1 MNKIFFYSPDIHIWN
16 SIFHFILSKCHRL
29 KTKEDKI
36 YFCIEMKQ
44 FLWTLFLIHIN
55 VIAEDICFLLL
66 FQISS
71 NEILRHILLYKRW
84 TETVLSLHFN
94 KSCVSLYDCSLSL
107 LTSWQGSASQ
117 LLKILLRTFSYRF
130 LLSSNDRAFVWA
142 KEGLSRFLVYIYNYK
157 NISVY

>member
-1 MNKIFFYSPDIHIWN
+1 MNKIFFIHPTYIFGIPFFISSSVNAIGWKQKRIKSIFVLKWN
-16 SIFHFILSKCHRL
+16 SFY
-29 KTKEDKI
+29 E
-36 YFCIEMKQ
+36 
-44 FLWTLFLIHIN
+44 LFSIHIN

>member
-1 MNKIFFYSPDIHIWN
+1 MNKIFFIHPTYIFGIPFFISSSVNAIGWKQKKIKSIFVLKWN
-16 SIFHFILSKCHRL
+16 SFYCWRYLFFI
-29 KTKEDKI
+29 
-36 YFCIEMKQ
+36 
-44 FLWTLFLIHIN
+44 
-55 VIAEDICFLLL
+55 A
-66 FQISS
+66 ISNFFS

-157 NISVY
+157 NISV